1 MPSTQ
6 NKEQD
11 APLGRLTESLQQQKK
26 RQHVSVQLYTAII
39 LTTFY
44 NLPHKNGANL
54 TTIDIGKGRITFL
67 ILTTGAY
74 IITIPFVIGKS
85 EKSKTIRMMSFMHLQ
100 QPQLTS

>member
-1 MPSTQ
+1 MKRQ
-6 NKEQD
+6 IAFNKLKSNKLLRT
-11 APLGRLTESLQQQKK
+11 PYGKFTTTKK

-54 TTIDIGKGRITFL
+54 TTIDNGKGRITFL

-74 IITIPFVIGKS
+74 ITTIPFVIGKS
-85 EKSKTIRMMSFMHLQ
+85 EESKNE
-100 QPQLTS
+100 

>member
-1 MPSTQ
+1 M
-6 NKEQD
+6 
-11 APLGRLTESLQQQKK
+11 ESLQQQK
-26 RQHVSVQLYTAII
+26 RQHVSVQLYTAIN

-74 IITIPFVIGKS
+74 ITTIPFVIGKS
-85 EKSKTIRMMSFMHLQ
+85 EESKKQMMSFMHLPQ
-100 QPQLTS
+100 TQLTS

>member
-1 MPSTQ
+1 M
-6 NKEQD
+6 
-11 APLGRLTESLQQQKK
+11 
-26 RQHVSVQLYTAII
+26 QLYTAII

-74 IITIPFVIGKS
+74 ITTIPFVIGKS
-85 EKSKTIRMMSFMHLQ
+85 KKIKNNTNDVIQAFATTPTHELIWISSPDLKTTLNACK
-100 QPQLTS
+100 